1 MTTTAH
7 RNQTLSSIAADIER
21 LARPELVRETIDQ
34 ARIRAVELAHAGLW
48 DEARFV
54 AAQVRAMEAQ
64 EARS

>member
-1 MTTTAH
+1 MTTTSHH
-7 RNQTLSSIAADIER
+7 RDTLNRIAADIAR
-21 LARPELVRETIDQ
+21 LGRAELVRETIDQ

-64 EARS
+64 QEG